1 MDKAQPIQIMTYYQS
16 TIRNIGLYTS
26 VSFGTLAI
34 SRYYRDKI
42 WSINLL
48 LLIISMILISIT
60 IIIINNLRIDINN
73 YTNLEKNATI
83 DKWMIIPNI
92 MECINYVLILIAL
105 YVAYLQ
111 F

>member
-1 MDKAQPIQIMTYYQS
+1 MDKAQPIQMMTYFQS

-34 SRYYRDKI
+34 SRYYRDKNWI
-42 WSINLL
+42 INILL
-48 LLIISMILISIT
+48 LLISIVLIIIT

-73 YTNLEKNATI
+73 YTNLEQNETI

-92 MECINYVLILIAL
+92 MEYINYIFILISL
-105 YVAYLQ
+105 YVVYVQ